1 MRVSLFNP
9 HNFLFSIIKVCV
21 CIKSHS
27 YEYIKIQLFNENIFF
42 INNDLY
48 NIPLFS
54 HTVIATF
61 SDPNYESYVSYITYV
76 T

>member
-1 MRVSLFNP
+1 MCVY
-9 HNFLFSIIKVCV
+9 IKRF
-21 CIKSHS
+21 S
-27 YEYIKIQLFNENIFF
+27 YEYIKIQLFNYNIFF

-54 HTVIATF
+54 HTIIATF
-61 SDPNYESYVSYITYV
+61 SDPNYESYVTYITYV